1 MLKMKEGC
9 FCRDKLVY
17 KNGASKEEITMN
29 VLPEILGQSNARD
42 DLVEMQVMNQWSF
55 IKGTLSDE

>member
-42 DLVEMQVMNQWSF
+42 DLVEMQVMNQ
-55 IKGTLSDE
+55 